1 MRRDQR
7 RRRCRSRRAQALPRL
22 AFRRTHA
29 RGRAR
34 RRARPAARPPRDL
47 TDHRN
52 AVDVRRDRPEHCVL
66 SGLRCAQSGADPV
79 AVQDAAHTIRRR
91 AQKSHRHRSSSR
103 HPHAV
108 VVARPLVV
116 LALPLE
122 RFCAGAAR
130 RGRAARACRAPA
142 RRRADQQ
149 GGESCPR
156 GRSGRSVR
164 GPACRR
170 RTCAPDWRSG
180 RGWADFQFMP
190 SGSEFD
196 GGSGSSR
203 STSVGALPLHRA
215 RSPNSMLA
223 YAIPDR
229 RADVG
234 SCRRRGEREV
244 QRAVM

>member
-52 AVDVRRDRPEHCVL
+52 AVDVDRPEHCVL

-91 AQKSHRHRSSSR
+91 GQKSHRHRSSSR

-156 GRSGRSVR
+156 GRSGRSLR

-170 RTCAPDWRSG
+170 RTCAPDWRSAGGG
-180 RGWADFQFMP
+180 RI
-190 SGSEFD
+190 
-196 GGSGSSR
+196 SSSCPRVRSLMEGQDQAALRRSARCR
-203 STSVGALPLHRA
+203 STA
-215 RSPNSMLA
+215 R
-223 YAIPDR
+223 DR
-229 RADVG
+229 RTRCLLMPYPTAAPTWAHADA
-234 SCRRRGEREV
+234 
-244 QRAVM
+244 AVNARFSGR